1 MKKQIKTVLPV
12 TIFILLLAA
21 LWELATTV
29 FEVPHFILPRLSDV
43 FISLWENR
51 TLLGRHFVLTLG
63 EALLGLA
70 LSVAVGV
77 SVAIWMERFSLA
89 KRTLYPLI
97 MASQTIPII
106 ALSPIMV
113 MWFGYGI
120 WSKISVVILFTFF
133 PDCCE
138 YIGRVPYGRPGDRR
152 TYENDGSEQT
162 GLVPEMEASVRTA
175 RLFHRAQAGSDN
187 KCRRGSAR
195 RMAWR

>member
-133 PDCCE
+133 
-138 YIGRVPYGRPGDRR
+138 
-152 TYENDGSEQT
+152 S
-162 GLVPEMEASVRTA
+162 
-175 RLFHRAQAGSDN
+175 RLL
-187 KCRRGSAR
+187 
-195 RMAWR
+195 